1 VSCSVH
7 LLSTLCAHC
16 GVCCNRRFA
25 AGCLLTCRS
34 SSGRL
39 LNEDGTVIDEGEAG
53 DDDDDG
59 DGLNVAAAAA
69 KIGRR

>member
-1 VSCSVH
+1 MRS
-7 LLSTLCAHC
+7 LLHVVAAYLLVGSLMLRPLWAFRF
-16 GVCCNRRFA
+16 GVR
-25 AGCLLTCRS
+25 RS

-53 DDDDDG
+53 DEDEDG

>member
-1 VSCSVH
+1 M
-7 LLSTLCAHC
+7 LRPLWAFRF
-16 GVCCNRRFA
+16 GVR
-25 AGCLLTCRS
+25 RS

-53 DDDDDG
+53 DEDEDG